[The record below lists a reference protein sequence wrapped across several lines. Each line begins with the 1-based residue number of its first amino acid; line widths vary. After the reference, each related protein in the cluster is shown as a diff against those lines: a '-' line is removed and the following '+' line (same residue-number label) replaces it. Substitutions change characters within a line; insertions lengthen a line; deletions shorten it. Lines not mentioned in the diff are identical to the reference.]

1 MRKMDKVIICA
12 LFLFV
17 SLTVPY
23 IGFSSEQTAERPNY
37 SSGDHWIFIN
47 HKGKLKKIDFLR
59 EEDNTYIF
67 SKMKNIYS
75 QEGTDIIRDFE
86 LTKVGNKH
94 HKGYPGPI
102 IKFPLKIGNMWDY
115 KYEKTE
121 GKIYNRLA
129 EYTVESYE
137 QLTVT
142 AGKFWAFKIK
152 SYDKPMGAPLLYV
165 RAKPAKTKTRYY
177 WYSPDVKQ
185 IIKEQQPTGKYTELK
200 EYNIK

>member
-47 HKGKLKKIDFLR
+47 HKGKQKKIEFLR
-59 EEDNTYIF
+59 EENNQYVF
-67 SKMKNIYS
+67 SKKKNIYS
-75 QEGTDIIRDFE
+75 QEGTDVIRDFE
-86 LTKVGNKH
+86 LTKVGNKR

-102 IKFPLKIGNMWDY
+102 IKFPLKIGNKWDY
-115 KYEKTE
+115 TFEKTK
-121 GKIYNRLA
+121 GKIYNKRA
-129 EYTVESYE
+129 TYTVESYE
-137 QLTVT
+137 QLMVT

-152 SYDKPMGAPLLYV
+152 SVVKPINAPRGKIWL
-165 RAKPAKTKTRYY
+165 PEITYY

-185 IIKEQQPTGKYTELK
+185 IIKDQKQSGKYTELK